1 MKKET
6 REDRLFIAFL
16 IVVILLAVIY
26 FSVPER
32 AEFFEYQFKWWR
44 EVLDLIK
51 KS

>member
-6 REDRLFIAFL
+6 KEDGLFIAYL
-16 IVVILLAVIY
+16 LVVIILTVIY

-32 AEFFEYQFKWWR
+32 AEFFEYQYKWWG
-44 EVLDLIK
+44 EMLDLIK